1 MSVATYPDVFRP
13 ITLDSPML
21 APAVI
26 MRSPRNASAVLPPQ
40 PAAQFGSDPF
50 IHVDQFRYSRMA
62 PEVGLICAIGEGLG
76 VLLGI
81 TP

>member
-1 MSVATYPDVFRP
+1 MF
-13 ITLDSPML
+13 

-62 PEVGLICAIGEGLG
+62 PEAGLICAIGEALG
-76 VLLGI
+76 ALLGI